1 MKAEKFSNGMD
12 ASAMKI
18 YLDTLADRYNNPSF
32 IACDPVSIPHGFTG
46 KHDIEVSAFLTA
58 TIAWGRRDLIL
69 RSASRL
75 MSLMGNEPYR
85 FIAAASDKEIES
97 LSGFVHRTFNGYDA
111 VTFVRCLRQIY
122 SRYGSM
128 EEVICES
135 LERGGKIGLE
145 RGGTMGLERGG
156 TIGLERGGTMG
167 EAITHLHKVF
177 FSAPHEVRTERHLS
191 DVSKGSAGK
200 KINMFLRWMVRKDE
214 HGVDFGIWKNVDPSL
229 LCIPLDLHAGNTA
242 RRLGLLNRR
251 QNDWKAVEELTTLLR
266 EFDPADPAKYDFALF
281 GAGVNGDL

>member
-1 MKAEKFSNGMD
+1 MKAELFSNGMD

-18 YLDTLADRYNNPSF
+18 YLDTLAERYNNPSF
-32 IACDPVSIPHGFTG
+32 IACDPISIPHRFTG

-97 LSGFVHRTFNGYDA
+97 LSGFVHRTFNGFDA
-111 VTFVRCLRQIY
+111 VTFARCLRHIY

-128 EEVICES
+128 EEIICES
-135 LERGGKIGLE
+135 LERGGE
-145 RGGTMGLERGG
+145 
-156 TIGLERGGTMG
+156 MG

-177 FSAPHEVRTERHLS
+177 FAAPHEVRTERHLS

-214 HGVDFGIWKNVDPSL
+214 HGVDFGIWKKVDQSL

-242 RRLGLLNRR
+242 RSLGLLKRR
-251 QNDWKAVEELTTLLR
+251 QNDWKAVEELTSLLR
-266 EFDPADPAKYDFALF
+266 KFDPDDPAKYDFALF
-281 GAGVNGDL
+281 GTGVNGDL